1 MVENVE
7 LGSIDLRYETYRI
20 RDKRDEARL
29 LDSIAQ
35 RGIEKPL
42 EGVDTEQGR
51 FLLNG
56 FKRYRCAKKLM
67 VDCVPYVSM
76 GQDEAMGIVDL
87 LRSSNDRTLVILEQ
101 ARFIDDLL
109 GTHQMS
115 LAEVAEKLSRS
126 KSWVSMRQG
135 ILREMTNT
143 VQQRLLGGKF
153 PVYSYLYTLRPFM
166 RMNKVSKEEIDQF
179 VQATSG
185 KNFSVREI
193 DRLARGYFQGP
204 SSLREAIDQGKAGFA
219 LDQMN
224 QVPENQEGC
233 TSLERTMLNDL
244 EITQKYMHRVMAK
257 SHDKRLRARAF
268 HAQANLLTA
277 GLLSKAP
284 TFFKILREFHDRTGQ
299 A

>member
-1 MVENVE
+1 MMENVE
-7 LGSIDLRYETYRI
+7 LASIDLRYETYRM
-20 RDKRDEARL
+20 RNKGDEARL
-29 LDSIAQ
+29 LESIAQ

-42 EGVDTEQGR
+42 EGVDTEHGR

-56 FKRYRCAKKLM
+56 FKRYRCAKKLL

-76 GQDEAMGIVDL
+76 GQDEVLGIVDL
-87 LRSSNDRTLVILEQ
+87 LRGSNDRALVILEQ

-109 GTHQMS
+109 STHHMS
-115 LAEVAEKLSRS
+115 LAEVAERLSRS

-135 ILREMTNT
+135 LMREMTEA
-143 VQQRLLGGKF
+143 VQKRLLDGTF
-153 PVYSYLYTLRPFM
+153 PVYSYMATLRPFM

-179 VQATSG
+179 VRAASG
-185 KNFSVREI
+185 KNLSVREI

-204 SSLREAIDQGKAGFA
+204 SSLREAIAQGKVGFA
-219 LDQMN
+219 LDQMR
-224 QVPENQEGC
+224 QVPEDQEGC
-233 TSLERTMLNDL
+233 TPFERTMLSDL

-257 SHDKRLRARAF
+257 STDKRLRARTF

-277 GLLSKAP
+277 GLLSRIPA
-284 TFFKILREFHDRTGQ
+284 FLKIVREFHDRTGQ

>member
-1 MVENVE
+1 MENVE
-7 LGSIDLRYETYRI
+7 LSSIDLRYETYRI

-56 FKRYRCAKKLM
+56 FKRFRCAKKLL

-76 GQDEAMGIVDL
+76 GQDEVLGIVEL

-135 ILREMTNT
+135 ILREMTKT

-153 PVYSYLYTLRPFM
+153 PVYSYMTTLRPFM

-204 SSLREAIDQGKAGFA
+204 SSLREAIDQGKVGFA

-233 TSLERTMLNDL
+233 TSFERTMLNDL

-257 SHDKRLRARAF
+257 SHDQRLRARAF

-284 TFFKILREFHDRTGQ
+284 AFLKILREFHDRTGQ

>member
-56 FKRYRCAKKLM
+56 FKRFRCAKKLL

-76 GQDEAMGIVDL
+76 GQDEVLGIVEL

-135 ILREMTNT
+135 ILREMTKT

-153 PVYSYLYTLRPFM
+153 PVYSYMTTLRPFM

-204 SSLREAIDQGKAGFA
+204 SSLREAIDQGKVGFA

-233 TSLERTMLNDL
+233 NSFERTMLNDL

-257 SHDKRLRARAF
+257 SHDQRLRARAF

-284 TFFKILREFHDRTGQ
+284 AFLKLLREFHDRTGQ

>member
-7 LGSIDLRYETYRI
+7 LASIDLRYETYRI

-56 FKRYRCAKKLM
+56 FKRYRCAKKLL

-76 GQDEAMGIVDL
+76 GQDEVLGIVEL

-135 ILREMTNT
+135 ILREMTKM

-153 PVYSYLYTLRPFM
+153 PVYSYMTTLRPFM

-204 SSLREAIDQGKAGFA
+204 SSLREAIDQGKVGFA

-233 TSLERTMLNDL
+233 NSFERTMLNDL

-257 SHDKRLRARAF
+257 SHDQRLRARAF

-284 TFFKILREFHDRTGQ
+284 AFLKILREFHDRTGQ

>member
-7 LGSIDLRYETYRI
+7 LASFDLRYETYRI
-20 RDKRDEARL
+20 RNKRDETRL
-29 LDSIAQ
+29 FESIAQ

-42 EGVDTEQGR
+42 EGVDTAQGR

-76 GQDEAMGIVDL
+76 GKDEVLGIVDL
-87 LRSSNDRTLVILEQ
+87 LRSSNDRSLVILEQ

-109 GTHQMS
+109 STHHMS
-115 LAEVAEKLSRS
+115 LAEVAERLSRS

-135 ILREMTNT
+135 LMREMTEA
-143 VQQRLLGGKF
+143 VQQRLLDGTF
-153 PVYSYLYTLRPFM
+153 PVYSYMSTLRPFM

-185 KNFSVREI
+185 KNLSVREI

-204 SSLREAIDQGKAGFA
+204 SSLRDAIGQGKVGFA
-219 LDQMN
+219 LDQMR
-224 QVPENQEGC
+224 QVPEDQEGC
-233 TSLERTMLNDL
+233 TAFERTMLSDL

-257 SHDKRLRARAF
+257 SHDQRLSTRAF

-284 TFFKILREFHDRTGQ
+284 VFLKIVREFHDRTGQ

>member
-7 LGSIDLRYETYRI
+7 LASIDLRYETYRI
-20 RDKRDEARL
+20 RNKRDEARL

-56 FKRYRCAKKLM
+56 FKRFRCAKKLL

-76 GQDEAMGIVDL
+76 GQDEVLGIVDL

-109 GTHQMS
+109 STHQMS
-115 LAEVAEKLSRS
+115 LAEVAERLARS

-135 ILREMTNT
+135 ILREMTKT
-143 VQQRLLGGKF
+143 VQERLLAGTF
-153 PVYSYLYTLRPFM
+153 PVYSYMSTLRPFM

-204 SSLREAIDQGKAGFA
+204 SSLREAIDQGKVGFA

-233 TSLERTMLNDL
+233 TSFERTMLNDL

-257 SHDKRLRARAF
+257 SHDQRLRARAF

-277 GLLSKAP
+277 GLLSRIPA
-284 TFFKILREFHDRTGQ
+284 FLKIVREFHDRTGQ

>member
-7 LGSIDLRYETYRI
+7 LASIDLRYETYRM
-20 RDKRDEARL
+20 RNKRDEARL

-42 EGVDTEQGR
+42 EGVDTERGR

-67 VDCVPYVSM
+67 VDCVPYVSL
-76 GQDEAMGIVDL
+76 GEDEVLGIVDL

-109 GTHQMS
+109 STHHMS
-115 LAEVAEKLSRS
+115 LAEVAQRLSRS

-135 ILREMTNT
+135 ILREMTEA
-143 VQQRLLGGKF
+143 VQQRLLGGTF
-153 PVYSYLYTLRPFM
+153 PVYSYMYTLRPFM

-185 KNFSVREI
+185 KNLSVREI
-193 DRLARGYFQGP
+193 ECLARGYFQGP
-204 SSLREAIDQGKAGFA
+204 SSLRAAIDQGKVGFA
-219 LDQMN
+219 LDQMS
-224 QVPENQEGC
+224 QVPEDQEGC
-233 TSLERTMLNDL
+233 TSFERTMLSDL
-244 EITQKYMHRVMAK
+244 EITQKYMRRVMAK
-257 SHDKRLRARAF
+257 SRDKRLTTRAF

-284 TFFKILREFHDRTGQ
+284 AFLKIVREFHDRTGQ

>member
-1 MVENVE
+1 MMENVE
-7 LGSIDLRYETYRI
+7 LASFDLRYETYRI
-20 RDKRDEARL
+20 RNKRDETRL
-29 LDSIAQ
+29 LESIAQ

-42 EGVDTEQGR
+42 EGVDTAQGR

-56 FKRYRCAKKLM
+56 FKRYRCAKKLL

-76 GQDEAMGIVDL
+76 GKDEVLGIVDL

-109 GTHQMS
+109 STHHMS
-115 LAEVAEKLSRS
+115 LAEVAQRLSRS

-135 ILREMTNT
+135 ILKEMTEA
-143 VQQRLLGGKF
+143 VQQRLLAGTF
-153 PVYSYLYTLRPFM
+153 PVYSYMYTLRPFM

-185 KNFSVREI
+185 KNLSVREI

-204 SSLREAIDQGKAGFA
+204 SSLREAIDQGKVGFA
-219 LDQMN
+219 LDQMR
-224 QVPENQEGC
+224 QVPEDQEGC
-233 TSLERTMLNDL
+233 TSFERTMLSDL
-244 EITQKYMHRVMAK
+244 EITQKYMRRVMAK
-257 SHDKRLRARAF
+257 SQDKRLSTRAF

-277 GLLSKAP
+277 GLLSRIPAFLKVV
-284 TFFKILREFHDRTGQ
+284 REFHDRTGQ

>member
-1 MVENVE
+1 MIENVE
-7 LGSIDLRYETYRI
+7 LASIDLRYETYRI
-20 RDKRDEARL
+20 RNKRDEARL

-56 FKRYRCAKKLM
+56 FKRFRCAKKLLI
-67 VDCVPYVSM
+67 DCVPYVSM
-76 GQDEAMGIVDL
+76 GQDEVLGIVDL

-109 GTHQMS
+109 STHHMS
-115 LAEVAEKLSRS
+115 LAEVAQMLSRS
-126 KSWVSMRQG
+126 ISWVSMRQG
-135 ILREMTNT
+135 ILREMTKT
-143 VQQRLLGGKF
+143 VQQRLLDGTF
-153 PVYSYLYTLRPFM
+153 PIYSYMSTLRPFM
-166 RMNKVSKEEIDQF
+166 RMNKVSKENIDQF

-185 KNFSVREI
+185 KNWSVRDI
-193 DRLARGYFQGP
+193 DRLARAYFQGP
-204 SSLREAIDQGKAGFA
+204 SSLREAIDQGKVGFA

-233 TSLERTMLNDL
+233 SSFERAMLNDL
-244 EITQKYMHRVMAK
+244 EITQKYMDRVMAK
-257 SHDKRLRARAF
+257 SLDKRLRARAF

-284 TFFKILREFHDRTGQ
+284 AFLKIVREFHDRTGQ

>member
-1 MVENVE
+1 MMENVE
-7 LGSIDLRYETYRI
+7 LSSIDLRYETYRI

-42 EGVDTEQGR
+42 EGVDTAQGR
-51 FLLNG
+51 ILLNG
-56 FKRYRCAKKLM
+56 FKRFRCAKKLL

-76 GQDEAMGIVDL
+76 GKDEVLGIVDL
-87 LRSSNDRTLVILEQ
+87 IRSSNDRTLVILEQ

-109 GTHQMS
+109 GTHHMS
-115 LAEVAEKLSRS
+115 LAEVAQMLSRS

-135 ILREMTNT
+135 ILREMTKT
-143 VQQRLLGGKF
+143 VQQRLLGGTF
-153 PVYSYLYTLRPFM
+153 PVYSYMTTLRPFM
-166 RMNKVSKEEIDQF
+166 RMNTVSKEEIDQF

-204 SSLREAIDQGKAGFA
+204 SSLREAIDQGKVGFA

-233 TSLERTMLNDL
+233 TSFERTMLNDL
-244 EITQKYMHRVMAK
+244 EIAQKYMHRVMAK
-257 SHDKRLRARAF
+257 SQDKRLRARAF

-284 TFFKILREFHDRTGQ
+284 TFLKILREFHDRTGQ

>member
-1 MVENVE
+1 MENVE
-7 LGSIDLRYETYRI
+7 LASIDLRYETYRI
-20 RDKRDEARL
+20 RNKMDEARL
-29 LDSIAQ
+29 FDSIAQ
-35 RGIEKPL
+35 RGIENPL
-42 EGVDTEQGR
+42 EGVDTAEGR
-51 FLLNG
+51 VLLNG

-76 GQDEAMGIVDL
+76 GKDEVLGIVDL

-101 ARFIDDLL
+101 ARFIDELL
-109 GTHQMS
+109 STHHMS
-115 LAEVAEKLSRS
+115 LAEVAQRLSRS

-135 ILREMTNT
+135 ILKEMTEA
-143 VQQRLLGGKF
+143 VQQRLLGGTF

-166 RMNKVSKEEIDQF
+166 RMNKVSKEAIDQF

-185 KNFSVREI
+185 KNMSVREI

-204 SSLREAIDQGKAGFA
+204 SSLREAIDQGKVGFA

-224 QVPENQEGC
+224 QVPEDQEGC
-233 TSLERTMLNDL
+233 TSFERTMLNDL
-244 EITQKYMHRVMAK
+244 EITQKYMDRVMAK
-257 SHDKRLRARAF
+257 SHDQRLRARAF

-284 TFFKILREFHDRTGQ
+284 AFLKIVREFHDRTGQ

>member
-7 LGSIDLRYETYRI
+7 LASIDLRYETYRI
-20 RDKRDEARL
+20 RNKRDEARL
-29 LDSIAQ
+29 FDSIAQ

-42 EGVDTEQGR
+42 EGVDTAQGR

-56 FKRYRCAKKLM
+56 FKRFRCAKKLL

-76 GQDEAMGIVDL
+76 GQDEVLGIVDL

-109 GTHQMS
+109 STHHMS
-115 LAEVAEKLSRS
+115 LAEVAERLSRS

-135 ILREMTNT
+135 ILKEMTKT
-143 VQQRLLGGKF
+143 VQQQLLDGTF
-153 PVYSYLYTLRPFM
+153 PVYSYMYTLRPFM

-185 KNFSVREI
+185 KNWSVREI

-204 SSLREAIDQGKAGFA
+204 SSLREAIDQGKVGFA

-233 TSLERTMLNDL
+233 SSFERTMLSDL
-244 EITQKYMHRVMAK
+244 EIAQKYMDRVMAK
-257 SHDKRLRARAF
+257 SLDKRLRARAF

-284 TFFKILREFHDRTGQ
+284 AFLKILREFHDRTGQ

>member
-1 MVENVE
+1 MVKNAE
-7 LGSIDLRYETYRI
+7 LASFDLRYEAYRM
-20 RDKRDEARL
+20 RSKRDEARL

-42 EGVDTEQGR
+42 EGVDTAQGR

-76 GQDEAMGIVDL
+76 GQDEVLGIIDL
-87 LRSSNDRTLVILEQ
+87 LRSSNDRSLVILEQ

-109 GTHQMS
+109 STHQMS
-115 LAEVAEKLSRS
+115 LAEVAQRLSRS

-135 ILREMTNT
+135 LTREMTEA
-143 VQQRLLGGKF
+143 VQQELLRGKF
-153 PVYSYLYTLRPFM
+153 PVYSYMSTLRPFM

-185 KNFSVREI
+185 KNLSVREI

-204 SSLREAIDQGKAGFA
+204 SSLREAIDQDKVGFA
-219 LDQMN
+219 LERMR
-224 QVPENQEGC
+224 QVPEDQEDC
-233 TSLERTMLNDL
+233 SSFERTMLSDL
-244 EITQKYMHRVMAK
+244 ESTQKYMNRVMAK
-257 SHDKRLRARAF
+257 SHDKRLRTRAF

-277 GLLSKAP
+277 GLLSRIPA
-284 TFFKILREFHDRTGQ
+284 FLKIVREFHDRTGQ

>member
-1 MVENVE
+1 MMENVE
-7 LGSIDLRYETYRI
+7 LSSIDLRYETYRI

-56 FKRYRCAKKLM
+56 FKRYRCAKKLL

-135 ILREMTNT
+135 ILREMTKT
-143 VQQRLLGGKF
+143 VQQRLLGGTF

-204 SSLREAIDQGKAGFA
+204 SSLREAIDQGKVGFA

-233 TSLERTMLNDL
+233 TSFERTMLNDL
-244 EITQKYMHRVMAK
+244 EIAQKYMHRVMAK
-257 SHDKRLRARAF
+257 SHDQRLRARAF